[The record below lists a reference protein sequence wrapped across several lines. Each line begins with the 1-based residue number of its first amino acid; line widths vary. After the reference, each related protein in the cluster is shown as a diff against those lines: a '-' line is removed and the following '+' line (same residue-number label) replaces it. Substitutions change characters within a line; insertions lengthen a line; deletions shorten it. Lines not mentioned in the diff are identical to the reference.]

1 MARKWRWYLS
11 FIAVALGIQALL
23 VAVDAFDSLYALTRA
38 HEDWELDELLT
49 AVVALSCTSLLFV
62 ILYSR
67 KLKSEITRRGRAE
80 ERMILCNQR
89 YAEIHNLP
97 EELTR
102 PGTTFTQ
109 ILEARRPH
117 VAADMPVP
125 HDYVNDVSANL
136 DEAGMYST
144 LLHHADGRIVS
155 AVYLP
160 LAGGGWVSTHEDIT
174 ERRRAEERI
183 AYMAHHDVLTNLPNR
198 ALLKEKIAD
207 SLMDIDKGETLAVM
221 CLDLDR
227 FKAVNDA
234 LGHPV
239 GDKLLQIVA
248 ERLRTSLERA
258 TTSRV

>member
-1 MARKWRWYLS
+1 MFGRRQLAKTASAAMARKWRWYLS

-67 KLKSEITRRGRAE
+67 KLKSEIARRGRAE
-80 ERMILCNQR
+80 EHLASALNTMRHGLVMFDADQRMILCNQR

-198 ALLKEKIAD
+198 ALLKEKM
-207 SLMDIDKGETLAVM
+207 L
-221 CLDLDR
+221 
-227 FKAVNDA
+227 
-234 LGHPV
+234 
-239 GDKLLQIVA
+239 IV
-248 ERLRTSLERA
+248 
-258 TTSRV
+258 